1 MKGRLIIH
9 LVHIS
14 GKRMIGSGVNGLSS
28 GVIAKKVMR
37 GKNALSFVNINMK
50 LEEKIPVLIECV
62 KS

>member
-1 MKGRLIIH
+1 
-9 LVHIS
+9 
-14 GKRMIGSGVNGLSS
+14 MIGSGVNGLSS

-50 LEEKIPVLIECV
+50 LEEKSPVLIECV